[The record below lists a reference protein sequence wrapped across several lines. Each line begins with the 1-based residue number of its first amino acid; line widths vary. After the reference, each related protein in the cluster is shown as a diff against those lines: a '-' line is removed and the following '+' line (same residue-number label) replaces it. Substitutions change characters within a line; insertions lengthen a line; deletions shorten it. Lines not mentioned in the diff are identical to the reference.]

1 MATVTMTTV
10 ADGGRVS
17 PAVVRWA
24 AEQIIRMHAEAPP
37 HTIEPGA
44 DVPQCGRCQPDR
56 TCALLAWARAV
67 LVAVEGA
74 NGPT

>member
-24 AEQIIRMHAEAPP
+24 AEQIIRMHVEAPP

-44 DVPQCGRCQPDR
+44 DVPQCARCMPEGG
-56 TCALLAWARAV
+56 CALLMWGMAV
-67 LVAVEGA
+67 TNTGEGA
-74 NGPT
+74 RR